1 MPTSYCFV
9 GAGNMGGALL
19 RRGLAAG
26 ALAPEDTFIIEKNP
40 SAAQSFGLPSS
51 AQQPPKQV
59 DVLVLAVKPAIFA
72 GLANLPRCRVAA
84 SVMAGIS
91 CAAIAQK
98 TGTSAVLRTMPNTP
112 ALRGQGC
119 IATFA
124 QRVSAADMQ
133 QLSNFF
139 GSCGQLLPLEKEE
152 DFHAITALS
161 GSGPA
166 YFFALAEAMAKAG
179 EQMGLSAEVAQ
190 LAARQT
196 LVGAGGLVDAS
207 DTSAAQLRQHVTSP
221 GGTTEAA
228 LKSLMPDLD
237 SASKKAMQAAARQ
250 SRVLGGEEIAR

>member
-26 ALAPEDTFIIEKNP
+26 ALAPEHTCIIEKNP
-40 SAAQSFGLPSS
+40 NAAQQLGLPSS
-51 AQQPPKQV
+51 AQKVPEQV

-72 GLANLPRCRVAA
+72 NLAHLPRCRVAA

-124 QRVSAADMQ
+124 QGVSAADMQ
-133 QLSNFF
+133 ELNNFF
-139 GSCGQLLPLEKEE
+139 GSCGQLLPLSKEE

-179 EQMGLSAEVAQ
+179 EQMGLSAEAAQ

-196 LVGAGGLVDAS
+196 LVGAGSLLS
-207 DTSAAQLRQHVTSP
+207 DSKESVAQLRQHVTSP

-228 LKSLMPDLD
+228 LKSLMPALD
-237 SASKKAMQAAARQ
+237 SAAKNAMQAAARQ
-250 SRVLGGEEIAR
+250 SRHLGGEEIAR